1 MPIEISAPAKAFLLF
16 SGGIIIGT
24 VSTYFQGTTP
34 DAEESVVSELDKEA
48 RNTSAKVWEGEN
60 S

>member
-1 MPIEISAPAKAFLLF
+1 MPIEISGPAKAFLLF

-24 VSTYFQGTTP
+24 VSTYFQAITP
-34 DAEESVVSELDKEA
+34 DAEESVVSKLDKEA
-48 RNTSAKVWEGEN
+48 RNTSAKVWEGEK